1 MKNTLPPEI
10 ESLCFLKQDDKRIPL
25 WPYVVAVTGHRFFA
39 KPGEVEG
46 MPGYDRETIKNAF
59 RKELE
64 ALAQLW
70 KEKCNKESWW
80 RKNKK
85 VNAPLIL
92 LTGMADGAD
101 QLAAEVAL
109 ELPPELNVKVVAVLP
124 MEKELFR
131 LTLTDKERFDSL
143 LKRVYMTYALPLP
156 DNSVEYRAKIADV
169 DNRNTDCL
177 RDKQYNNL
185 GKFLALHSHVLFA
198 FWDGID
204 MPNLVGGT
212 STVLHFKLEGNTHEQ
227 SESDLLTY
235 TSVGPVVQFLL
246 PRNNPENLKEP
257 VATLENPEEVA
268 VFYWSKR
275 DLWDKDN
282 KCYFFPSRKQ
292 MTEKNRCKT
301 SVSNM
306 KEIVDTLERIGELN
320 WYSIN
325 CPKAVKK
332 ELSASQKYL
341 FKEEYFENTQNKPED
356 FCDAE
361 TKALNDHYMYVDRL
375 ARWFKKGMERI
386 VLAYLWGV
394 GLFLAFGSLL
404 SSYWEIRQNGW
415 EKLPFFSLISNG
427 QNTFYEMFFSGK
439 WWTLFNWL
447 TFCYL
452 LSILLFI
459 GIIGWAKCRKNRIR
473 FYRFR
478 AVAEALRVQ
487 IFWRIAEI
495 DGCVSGHYRTHQL
508 PETEWLRAAING
520 LDVLLEAPDKKNFNK
535 SRTERLTFVR
545 EVWINGQLKF
555 FKKRLDEGQKESSFF
570 NLKSLGLVWL
580 ALIIPSPF
588 IPTWMN
594 SLYDWNYLYAGAGIV
609 LYNGLLA
616 LIPILG
622 LIIFWGEFK
631 QPQSEL
637 DRYKQMLFP
646 FDRAFLLMK
655 LELEKDEP
663 QESEDKI
670 EELHPILLQ
679 LGTEAVSENAAWYL
693 SLGER
698 ELTLPQ

>member
-1 MKNTLPPEI
+1 MLPPEI

-212 STVLHFKLEGNTHEQ
+212 STVLHFKLEGNTDEQ

-282 KCYFFPSRKQ
+282 ECYFFPSRKQ
-292 MTEKNRCKT
+292 MTEENRCKT

-325 CPKAVKK
+325 CPEAVKGK
-332 ELSASQKYL
+332 LPESKKYL
-341 FKEEYFENTQNKPED
+341 FDEQEPTEDYF
-356 FCDAE
+356 DAE
-361 TKALNDHYMYVDRL
+361 TEALINHYTYVDQL
-375 ARWFKKGMERI
+375 AERFKNWMETFAK
-386 VLAYLWGV
+386 VFLVGV
-394 GLFLAFGSLL
+394 ALFLFFGSLL
-404 SSYWEIRQNGW
+404 SSFWEIRQNGW
-415 EKLPFFSLISNG
+415 GKTTCFSFVHNG
-427 QNTFYEMFFSGK
+427 QNTWCDMLCSFPCTTILYWISIA
-439 WWTLFNWL
+439 LFL
-447 TFCYL
+447 IGYCL
-452 LSILLFI
+452 ALFL
-459 GIIGWAKCRKNRIR
+459 RYRIR

-478 AVAEALRVQ
+478 AIAEALRVQ
-487 IFWRIAEI
+487 LFWRIAGMS
-495 DGCVSGHYRTHQL
+495 DCVSGYYRSHQL
-508 PETEWLRAAING
+508 PKTDWLRAAING
-520 LDVLLEAPDKKNFNK
+520 LDVLFAAPEDMNFNK
-535 SRTERLTFVR
+535 TSSERLTFVR
-545 EVWINGQLKF
+545 DVWINGQLQF
-555 FKKRLDEGQKESSFF
+555 FQSRLAKGEQKYTDSKAEKW
-570 NLKSLGLVWL
+570 LIGVWVVSI
-580 ALIIPSPF
+580 LIFPF
-588 IPTWMN
+588 MSTWMEF
-594 SLYDWNYLYAGAGIV
+594 LHAHCAFFTECFQIAY
-609 LYNGLLA
+609 GLL
-616 LIPILG
+616 LVSFPIYKLYF
-622 LIIFWGEFK
+622 FWITID

-637 DRYKQMLFP
+637 DRYQQMLFP
-646 FDRAFLLMK
+646 FDRAVLLLK
-655 LELEKDEP
+655 LEMEKEDS
-663 QESEDKI
+663 QESEGRI
-670 EELHPILLQ
+670 EDLHPILRQ
-679 LGTEAVSENAAWYL
+679 LGTEAVSENASWYL
-693 SLGER
+693 SLDER